1 MLRLYN
7 DQPDLWE
14 ATLPRQLQGLPP
26 ELATIDTLLRDETFT
41 GPFEA
46 ILRRKVQENIF
57 SDFQGRPSTFL
68 AGYVRLM
75 ILKFRRGWSYEEL
88 LVHVNESV
96 FLRRFC
102 GFSLSDELPDDTTLI
117 KLTGR
122 LGEDFVRTLNRAGV
136 VEAKKR
142 RLVKGRK
149 MRLDTTVVSANI
161 RYPTDSGL
169 VYDGIRVVERL
180 VQKIKARGGI
190 KGMRV
195 RRLAASAKVLVS
207 RLGRRL
213 KGRASIKAAAQ
224 RATKELLKIAWHL
237 KRQSRKVHRQVRESK
252 EEVLR
257 RLSEA
262 LEVYLGRLER
272 AMDQARRRLG
282 GQVSIPGAL
291 VSLFDP
297 DVRPIDRGKIFP
309 RVEFGFKALFQ
320 EAENGLVTAYEAVIG
335 AQSDIRFLPGALQAH
350 RDIFGQLPQALASDR
365 GFDDRATRKRLLR
378 LIRHLSI
385 PARGYNKDP
394 AQARRQSTGWFRRLQ
409 RWRAGGEA
417 KGSLLKRCFG
427 WSRTLMKGRQGAE
440 IWIGHGALAH
450 NLWQMARLLNSS

>member
-1 MLRLYN
+1 
-7 DQPDLWE
+7 
-14 ATLPRQLQGLPP
+14 
-26 ELATIDTLLRDETFT
+26 
-41 GPFEA
+41 
-46 ILRRKVQENIF
+46 
-57 SDFQGRPSTFL
+57 
-68 AGYVRLM
+68 M
-75 ILKFRRGWSYEEL
+75 ILKFRRTWSYEEL

-122 LGEDFVRTLNRAGV
+122 LGEDFVRTLNRAV
-136 VEAKKR
+136 VLEAKKR

-149 MRLDTTVVSANI
+149 MRLDTTAVNANI

-169 VYDGIRVVERL
+169 VYDGIRVIERL
-180 VQKIKARGGI
+180 VQKIKARGVL
-190 KGMRV
+190 KGMRI
-195 RRLAASAKVLVS
+195 RRFAQLAKILVS

-213 KGRASIKAAAQ
+213 KGRASVKAAAQ
-224 RATKELLKIAWHL
+224 RATRKLLTIAWHVQ
-237 KRQSRKVHRQVRESK
+237 RQARKVHRHLDRSK
-252 EEVLR
+252 EEALR

-262 LEVYLGRLER
+262 VALYLGRLQR
-272 AMDQARRRLG
+272 VMDQARLRLQ
-282 GQVSIPGAL
+282 GQVSIPGLL

-320 EAENGLVTAYEAVIG
+320 EAENSIVTAYEAVIG

-350 RDIFGQLPQALASDR
+350 RDIFGQLPQALAADR

-378 LIRHLSI
+378 LIRHVSI

-394 AQARRQSTGWFRRLQ
+394 AQVRRQSTSWFRRLQ

-427 WSRTLMKGRQGAE
+427 WSRALMKGRQGAE
-440 IWIGHGALAH
+440 IWIGHGTLAH